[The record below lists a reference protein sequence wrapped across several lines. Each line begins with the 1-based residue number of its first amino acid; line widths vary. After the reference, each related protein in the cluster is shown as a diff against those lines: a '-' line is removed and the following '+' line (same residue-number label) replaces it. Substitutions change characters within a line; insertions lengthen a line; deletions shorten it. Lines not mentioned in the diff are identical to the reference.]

1 MRNTGILLLMVILTT
16 SCEKE
21 VPMVK
26 FRIELSGFVL
36 EQASDAAAGDFPSFS
51 HRLADGLV
59 KFTSSSDS
67 YTYNTKNLSE
77 ETYFFELPE
86 GDYQLEFKIP
96 QASIYGQEQGSYA
109 VRPQTVHLTE
119 ETGILRVEV
128 ESTCALF
135 LVSDEFNQLDKG
147 IYIIER
153 HSYAN
158 GHFTSYPL
166 SFDLASGLYYSYF
179 TPDPVPEDPSAFLWF
194 YKGEPGEEQGGIPT
208 ADLEIGLQYR
218 ILILE

>member
-1 MRNTGILLLMVILTT
+1 
-16 SCEKE
+16 
-21 VPMVK
+21 MVK
-26 FRIELSGFVL
+26 FRIELSGFAL
-36 EQASDAAAGDFPSFS
+36 EQASNAVAGDFPSFS

-59 KFTSSSDS
+59 LFTSSADT
-67 YTYNTKNLSE
+67 YTYNTKDLSE
-77 ETYFFELPE
+77 EGYYVELPE

-96 QASIYGQEQGSYA
+96 QASIYGQEQGSYM
-109 VRPQTVHLTE
+109 VRSQTVYLTE
-119 ETGILRVEV
+119 ETDVLRVEV
-128 ESTCALF
+128 EPTCALF
-135 LVSDEFNQLDKG
+135 LVADESDHLENG

-153 HSYAN
+153 HSFAN

-166 SFDLASGLYYSYF
+166 SFDSVSGLYYTYF

-194 YKGEPGEEQGGIPT
+194 YKGEPGDEQGGIST

>member
-1 MRNTGILLLMVILTT
+1 M
-16 SCEKE
+16 
-21 VPMVK
+21 
-26 FRIELSGFVL
+26 
-36 EQASDAAAGDFPSFS
+36 EQASDVVAGDFPSFS

-59 KFTSSSDS
+59 IFTSSTDT
-67 YTYNTKNLSE
+67 YTYNTQNISE
-77 ETYFFELPE
+77 DGYFFELTE

-158 GHFTSYPL
+158 GHFTPYPL
-166 SFDLASGLYYSYF
+166 FLDSVSGLYYTYF
-179 TPDPVPEDPSAFLWF
+179 TPDPVSEDPSAFLWF
-194 YKGEPGEEQGGIPT
+194 YEGEPGEEQGGIST
-208 ADLEIGLQYR
+208 VDLEIGLQYR